1 MIRGI
6 IRLIE
11 GLSRGDPEAFYVL
24 AFAIVGSGMIYLAV
38 QFVRRKKDL

>member
-11 GLSRGDPEAFYVL
+11 GLSRGDPEAIYVL
-24 AFAIVGSGMIYLAV
+24 AFASVGAAVIYLGV
-38 QFVRRKKDL
+38 QYIRRKKNL

>member
-11 GLSRGDPEAFYVL
+11 GLSSGDPEAFCVL
-24 AFAIVGSGMIYLAV
+24 AFAIVGTGVIYFGV
-38 QFVRRKKDL
+38 QYIRRKRNF